1 MRESTPDSD
10 KYVSFKPNSS
20 VTYERRHT
28 SLVDQIIAMLVRG
41 MTAPEMQR
49 FLAET
54 QTLDLPV
61 DQIVKLT
68 NALKA
73 QVGAWQCKPVQ
84 ALYPMVYFDTLS
96 VPVKEQGVVCCKT
109 VHLAL
114 GVRSD
119 GCCDMLGI
127 WGGDNEGIA
136 YWRQIWGE
144 LQSRGIKDILIAV
157 TEDHSGLAEALAE
170 VFATT
175 MLQIGLL
182 PRIRLARNH
191 TVWRNR
197 SDLSAAIESLCGA
210 PNAQAAL
217 DQLQALE
224 QGPLGQLF
232 PEVPA
237 AWRRD
242 WEQLTDLFALPAELR
257 AAICSTD
264 QLDSVNARLQ
274 RILNTHGHFCIDDDV
289 LGLLWL
295 ALLPMSADWTRP
307 LSQWPAAST
316 QLEMRYG
323 DRVTGHVAHHE
334 EQPAPLG
341 EVKPK
346 RVKLHQHVSIM
357 S

>member
-1 MRESTPDSD
+1 MNLP
-10 KYVSFKPNSS
+10 FKPNSS
-20 VTYERRHT
+20 VANDRRHT
-28 SLVDQIIAMLVRG
+28 SLVDQIDAMLVRG
-41 MTAPEMQR
+41 KTPTEMQR
-49 FLAET
+49 YLAET
-54 QTLDLPV
+54 QTLDVPV

-96 VPVKEQGVVCCKT
+96 VPVKEQGVVGCKT

-127 WGGDNEGIA
+127 WVGDNGDVA
-136 YWRQIWGE
+136 DWHQIWGA

-157 TEDHSGLAEALAE
+157 TKDHNGLAEALAE
-170 VFATT
+170 IFATT
-175 MLQIGLL
+175 MLQTGLL

-191 TVWRNR
+191 PNWRHR
-197 SDLSAAIESLCGA
+197 PDLSAAIESLCRA
-210 PNAQAAL
+210 PNAEVAQT
-217 DQLQALE
+217 QLQALE

-242 WEQLTDLFALPAELR
+242 WEQLTDFFALPAAIR
-257 AAICSTD
+257 AAICATD

-274 RILNTHGHFCIDDDV
+274 RILNTRGHFCHDDDV

-295 ALLPMSADWTRP
+295 ALLPMSADWARP
-307 LSQWPAAST
+307 LSQWPVAST

-334 EQPAPLG
+334 EQPAPLT